1 MGNPAGVCFIDKEL
15 NDSSLLQ
22 KVSKKLNI
30 SEVSFISKIESEFYI
45 RWFSPT
51 KEVDICG
58 HGTIAAFEVMLNK
71 NLCLTDQWITLNS
84 NKYQFKLIK
93 NSRTNR
99 ISLRLPIFEIKSID
113 TNKLSN
119 VLDVDII
126 ENLSAS
132 YLDYVA
138 EIDSLNSLKNLDINF
153 SELLKLDKRGL
164 IVSFLDISDNHIYY
178 RYFCPKLG
186 FNEDFGTGSALS
198 TLYPIWK
205 GKIKTKNKTSFTQVS
220 RRVSKGFISK
230 SDSEDYILLET
241 EVSKLSL
248 KTLEID

>member
-138 EIDSLNSLKNLDINF
+138 EIHSLNSLKNLDINF

-164 IVSFLDISDNHIYY
+164 IVSFLDIS
-178 RYFCPKLG
+178 P
-186 FNEDFGTGSALS
+186 
-198 TLYPIWK
+198 
-205 GKIKTKNKTSFTQVS
+205 
-220 RRVSKGFISK
+220 RV
-230 SDSEDYILLET
+230 
-241 EVSKLSL
+241 
-248 KTLEID
+248 